1 MPGLPVVSFRFSD
14 KFQERH
20 PNIKQKW
27 VQTLLRSKGW
37 IVPSYEL
44 APNLESVEILRV
56 VVREN
61 VTAVLIDKLVADI
74 VRSILCQAA
83 IHQLML
89 WPFPSSRLLKT

>member
-1 MPGLPVVSFRFSD
+1 MPGLPVVSFRFTD
-14 KFQERH
+14 AFQQKH
-20 PNIKQKW
+20 PNVKQKW

-44 APNLESVEILRV
+44 APALENVEILRV

-74 VRSILCQAA
+74 VGPVRCLYINPAHIIFCAYRS
-83 IHQLML
+83 
-89 WPFPSSRLLKT
+89 K